1 MTKVAFVHSVN
12 VLGGAER
19 MSEAIVLG
27 LKDQDFEFALI
38 SPSQG
43 SLSSAFGKHGC
54 ENLFF
59 DFVQPSF
66 RQPIRTLQA
75 KRQCKQLLQDAG
87 IDILHTGDLI
97 CTRSIIKAA
106 SDLNI
111 PVICHIHFPLEEAFI
126 AWVFKRFPKP
136 AAFIFCSR
144 ELQEGTGTL
153 LKKYCPQTAQYL
165 VHNGVDI
172 NLFKPEPRVRKPD
185 DTAVH
190 IGIIANLQQR
200 KGHDDFIA
208 MAAEVVKTRQN
219 VHFDIIGGDILQE
232 PREPLLKQRV
242 HDLGLSDYFTFHG
255 QLSDVRAALHQLDI
269 YVCASHQEAFPVSI
283 LEAMACQKAIVSTNV
298 NGIPEM
304 LVHQQNALLIEPHRP
319 DQMAQ
324 AVLMLLDSPKLA
336 EELSRNAVTE
346 VHQKFALAN
355 YTTSIC
361 AIYQLD
367 REK

>member
-19 MSEAIVLG
+19 MSEAIVQG
-27 LKDQDFEFALI
+27 LQHQAFEFALI
-38 SPSQG
+38 SPTEG
-43 SLSSAFGKHGC
+43 SLSKTFARYGC

-66 RQPIRTLQA
+66 RQPLKTLKA
-75 KRQCKQLLQDAG
+75 KQQFKTLLKNSA

-106 SDLNI
+106 SELKV
-111 PVICHIHFPLEEAFI
+111 PVICHIHFPLEEAFV

-144 ELQEGTGTL
+144 ELQQGTGAL
-153 LKKYCPQTAQYL
+153 LKKYCPDTEQYL
-165 VHNGVDI
+165 VHNGVDTDVFTPQPKAAVPI
-172 NLFKPEPRVRKPD
+172 DGK
-185 DTAVH
+185 VH

-208 MAAEVVKTRQN
+208 MAAEVVKTHQD

-242 HDLGLSDYFTFHG
+242 QDLGLSDYFTFHG
-255 QLSDVRAALHQLDI
+255 QLSDVRAALHKLDI
-269 YVCASHQEAFPVSI
+269 YVCASHLEAFPVSI

-304 LVHQQNALLIEPHRP
+304 LEHQQNALLIEPHRP

-324 AVLMLLDSPKLA
+324 AVLLLLDSKELA
-336 EELSRNAVTE
+336 DELSQKALSLVGSKFSLIRYCQSISAVYKAHA
-346 VHQKFALAN
+346 V
-355 YTTSIC
+355 I
-361 AIYQLD
+361 
-367 REK
+367 